1 MDFWTSGKASACCV
15 DLWVLEYDAE
25 ETKKNKLQ
33 GKQQFYDASH

>member
-25 ETKKNKLQ
+25 ETGVKAFVTIKTRCIT
-33 GKQQFYDASH
+33 